1 MAARDFTKYILYV
14 LLFVL
19 TAGAVFLAF
28 GVLILVSSY
37 VFWVIVPSALVLN
50 LFTFLLLVLFG
61 MLLFVA
67 RRKRRGCLMAV
78 SLGGISI
85 PGLFIALML
94 LHPLLPH
101 PPREQ
106 KPNQREPL
114 SSPSGWYVLTVPI
127 ERSGCHRGPLGYG
140 MPFWHVTISDPNGV
154 VLYRDPNEDFH
165 GIHNIYWVWDDQDRV
180 WLYNSDDG
188 AEYFYVR
195 TDSTWSRSRW
205 GGGKPGQGVQPA
217 APPKALYPPY
227 VSGGSVEGLHVP

>member
-1 MAARDFTKYILYV
+1 MAARDFTKYALYV
-14 LLFVL
+14 FLFVL
-19 TAGAVFLAF
+19 AAGAVFLAF
-28 GVLILVSSY
+28 GVLILVTSY

-61 MLLFVA
+61 ILLFVA
-67 RRKRRGCLMAV
+67 CRKRRGWLAAV
-78 SLGGISI
+78 SLGGMSV

-94 LHPLLPH
+94 LHLLLPH

-127 ERSGCHRGPLGYG
+127 ERSGRRKGPLGYG
-140 MPFWHVTISDPNGV
+140 IPFWHVTISDPNGT

-188 AEYFYVR
+188 AVYFYER
-195 TDSTWSRSRW
+195 IESTWTRSRW
-205 GGGKPGQGVQPA
+205 GDGKPGQGLQPA

-227 VSGGSVEGLHVP
+227 ASGGAAEGLRVP